1 MSFIMVIFTARNQKL
16 AQGLACIASIPNQ
29 IGAKAEKLIKQGLMG
44 QPPASHSHGKSSLY
58 GNAC

>member
-1 MSFIMVIFTARNQKL
+1 MVIFTARNKKL